1 MPGRMEATF
10 GAFQSRNFTVL
21 WFGTLFAFI
30 AFFMSTVVQG
40 IVAFDLSGNN
50 RAVGFVVFAQG
61 IAQLMLGPFGGAFA
75 DRLSKK
81 LVILVCQSVIMTC
94 FFVLA
99 FLVATDAIR
108 VPLLAAGSFV
118 IGSSFSFLGPSR
130 QSFMV
135 ELVDTAKR
143 GNAVALSQVAGN
155 ASRIIGPL
163 LAAALLAVDRLGTA
177 GAYMAMG
184 VLYVGTVAA
193 TISLPRG
200 APPAGAQGRSVLGD
214 VLVGFAYVRDHPPIR
229 TLILSYVLVIMAGFS
244 YVTVLP
250 GLLENEL
257 GRSAGSMTL
266 LLGVSALGGL
276 GASLYV
282 ASLADSPRA
291 RRVYTVMT
299 LLFGMSLAGSG
310 FAPGFGI
317 LLVGMFG
324 IGIGSGGFQTLN
336 GALVSHMTEQA
347 YFGRVISLTFLAFA
361 ASSVLAWPIG
371 IFADAAGER
380 ATLVI
385 MGASVMAIVAAFSL
399 AAVREKRKEEGENE
413 TGAGPS
419 GEHA

>member
-1 MPGRMEATF
+1 MYSLTVPGRFSATF
-10 GAFQSRNFTVL
+10 AAFQSRDFTVL

-61 IAQLMLGPFGGAFA
+61 IAQLALGPFGGALA

-81 LVILVCQSVIMTC
+81 LVILVCQSVIMVC

-99 FLVATDAIR
+99 ALVATDAIR

-135 ELVDTAKR
+135 EMVDAEKR

-163 LAAALLAVDRLGTA
+163 LAAGVLAIDRLGTA
-177 GAYMAMG
+177 GAYLAMG
-184 VLYVGTVAA
+184 LLYVGTVGA

-200 APPAGAQGRSVLGD
+200 AAPAPAQGRSVLAD
-214 VLVGFAYVRDHPPIR
+214 VLIGFRYVAAHPRIR
-229 TLILSYVLVIMAGFS
+229 TLILSYVLIIMAGFS

-250 GLLENEL
+250 GLVENEL
-257 GRSAGSMTL
+257 NRSAGSITL
-266 LLGVSALGGL
+266 LLGVSAVGGL
-276 GASLYV
+276 SASLYV
-282 ASLADSPRA
+282 ASLADTPRA
-291 RRVYTVMT
+291 RRVYTLMT
-299 LLFGMSLAGSG
+299 LIFGISLAASG
-310 FAPGFGI
+310 FAPTY
-317 LLVGMFG
+317 LLLAVGMFG
-324 IGIGSGGFQTLN
+324 IGVGSGGFQTLN
-336 GALVSHMTEQA
+336 GALVSHMTEPA

-361 ASSVLAWPIG
+361 ASSVLALPIG
-371 IFADAAGER
+371 IFADVAGER
-380 ATLVI
+380 ATLVT
-385 MGASVMAIVAAFSL
+385 MGASVMVIVAAFSL
-399 AAVREKRKEEGENE
+399 AARGR
-413 TGAGPS
+413 AGS
-419 GEHA
+419 G

>member
-1 MPGRMEATF
+1 
-10 GAFQSRNFTVL
+10 
-21 WFGTLFAFI
+21 
-30 AFFMSTVVQG
+30 
-40 IVAFDLSGNN
+40 
-50 RAVGFVVFAQG
+50 
-61 IAQLMLGPFGGAFA
+61 
-75 DRLSKK
+75 
-81 LVILVCQSVIMTC
+81 
-94 FFVLA
+94 
-99 FLVATDAIR
+99 
-108 VPLLAAGSFV
+108 
-118 IGSSFSFLGPSR
+118 
-130 QSFMV
+130 
-135 ELVDTAKR
+135 
-143 GNAVALSQVAGN
+143 
-155 ASRIIGPL
+155 
-163 LAAALLAVDRLGTA
+163 
-177 GAYMAMG
+177 
-184 VLYVGTVAA
+184 
-193 TISLPRG
+193 
-200 APPAGAQGRSVLGD
+200 
-214 VLVGFAYVRDHPPIR
+214 
-229 TLILSYVLVIMAGFS
+229 
-244 YVTVLP
+244 
-250 GLLENEL
+250 
-257 GRSAGSMTL
+257 MTL

-399 AAVREKRKEEGENE
+399 AAVREKRKEEGEKGLEARGFGATPCGNYLARGRP
-413 TGAGPS
+413 TGNRELAYSP
-419 GEHA
+419 

>member
-1 MPGRMEATF
+1 MYSLTVPGRFSATF
-10 GAFQSRNFTVL
+10 AAFQSRDFTVL

-61 IAQLMLGPFGGAFA
+61 IAQLALGPFGGALA

-81 LVILVCQSVIMTC
+81 LVILVCQSVIMVC

-99 FLVATDAIR
+99 ALVATDAIR

-135 ELVDTAKR
+135 EMVDAEKR

-163 LAAALLAVDRLGTA
+163 LAAGVLAIDRLGTA
-177 GAYMAMG
+177 GAYLAMG
-184 VLYVGTVAA
+184 LLYVGTVGA

-200 APPAGAQGRSVLGD
+200 APPAPAQGRSVLAD
-214 VLVGFAYVRDHPPIR
+214 VLIGFRYVAAHPRIR
-229 TLILSYVLVIMAGFS
+229 TLILSYVLIIMAGFS

-250 GLLENEL
+250 GLVENEL
-257 GRSAGSMTL
+257 NRSAGSITL
-266 LLGVSALGGL
+266 LLGVSAVGGL
-276 GASLYV
+276 SASLYV
-282 ASLADSPRA
+282 ASLADTPRA
-291 RRVYTVMT
+291 RRVYTLMT
-299 LLFGMSLAGSG
+299 LIFGISLAASG
-310 FAPGFGI
+310 FAPTY
-317 LLVGMFG
+317 LLLAVGMFG
-324 IGIGSGGFQTLN
+324 IGVGSGGFQTLN
-336 GALVSHMTEQA
+336 GALVSHMTEPA

-361 ASSVLAWPIG
+361 ASSVLALPIG
-371 IFADAAGER
+371 IFADVAGER
-380 ATLVI
+380 ATLVT
-385 MGASVMAIVAAFSL
+385 MGASVMVIVAAFSL
-399 AAVREKRKEEGENE
+399 AARGR
-413 TGAGPS
+413 AGS
-419 GEHA
+419 G